1 MSEQV
6 VRTVFRGATRT
17 GTSVN
22 GNPNW
27 KIHTD
32 AGDYRIQSDASV
44 GYSIGNYLNRHIAD
58 SLIGVSV
65 RLILNRAGRVSDVT
79 LEDGTYPEKIR
90 FYAKTAGGR
99 FLGPFDYDHQA
110 EDAARRVGGA
120 VVRRSSAG
128 NVIAADTA
136 TSD

>member
-32 AGDYRIQSDASV
+32 AGDYRVQSDSSLVYSV
-44 GYSIGNYLNRHIAD
+44 GNYLNRRIAD
-58 SLIGVSV
+58 SLIGVPV
-65 RLILNRAGRVSDVT
+65 RLILTRAGRVTHVT

-110 EDAARRVGGA
+110 EDAARRVGGT
-120 VVRRSSAG
+120 VMRRSSAG
-128 NVIAADTA
+128 NVVAADTT